1 MTQLTRQ
8 FVVRSIIPAN
18 QLSQRLSK
26 SIRCFPQKQMTRG
39 KDSLVFRSCGH
50 SRPRRRQNR
59 RKFNS
64 TDTMF
69 IENDLHQPDMD
80 MIIRCISRA
89 IAKKVSEGCYTSE
102 KKLLCLFEE
111 EFRPPFKFT
120 NLFDVA
126 NVFLF
131 MVFESVGLCPEI
143 AVISVVYVDRLLEAT
158 KLTFNMSN
166 WRRIVFTAILL
177 SAKAWEELAVW
188 NEDFSNIFP
197 GWISLSTLSLM
208 ERQFLKHIKFDLG
221 IQSSVYTNYYL
232 QLRSYADVS
241 EDFPVAPR
249 DQQTMTHLKRNLENR
264 KSKNRVT
271 LHRSRCSSMDSWEK
285 DNGEV
290 NVVNMIQS
298 QRIQSQRYKLTK
310 EN

>member
-1 MTQLTRQ
+1 VPSQKKFRR
-8 FVVRSIIPAN
+8 VVI
-18 QLSQRLSK
+18 
-26 SIRCFPQKQMTRG
+26 
-39 KDSLVFRSCGH
+39 H
-50 SRPRRRQNR
+50 
-59 RKFNS
+59 RK
-64 TDTMF
+64 
-69 IENDLHQPDMD
+69 
-80 MIIRCISRA
+80 
-89 IAKKVSEGCYTSE
+89 

-188 NEDFSNIFP
+188 NEDFSKIFP

-232 QLRSYADVS
+232 QLRSYADA

-249 DQQTMTHLKRNLENR
+249 DQPTVTKPDR

-271 LHRSRCSSMDSWEK
+271 LHRSRCSSMDSWES
-285 DNGEV
+285 NGEV
-290 NVVNMIQS
+290 NDVTLIQS
-298 QRIQSQRYKLTK
+298 QRIKSQRYKLK
-310 EN
+310 IEN